1 VCGELAASPLG
12 AFLLI
17 GLGVDSLSVGPGAL
31 AEIKKVI
38 RSVEYQDARRGSETA
53 LRADS
58 PESVARIL
66 SDELGKVLD
75 LSKFAGPWS
84 LPAPA

>member
-12 AFLLI
+12 AFMLI
-17 GLGVDSLSVGPGAL
+17 GLGMSSLSVGPGAL

-38 RSVEYQDARRGSETA
+38 RSVDHEDARRAVEVA

-58 PESVARIL
+58 AEAVTRIL
-66 SDELGKVLD
+66 ADELGKVLD

-84 LPAPA
+84 LPLQS